1 MSEKAWLYENGKK
14 VGDEP
19 ISAEKALN
27 LPDPPS
33 GVQREFKCPGAVAGK
48 ACTALMTPVA
58 GYTAKTK
65 GKDEQIKKIDY
76 PPYFTAGQRR
86 HIAFCPESEETTER
100 TKTLLSGNI
109 IDTDPGKI
117 FDSLF
122 TASNTTSHSGSK
134 ADGDGKEQAEDG
146 EEEEDYDKRTKQKKN
161 GAKNLNE
168 LYAVAL
174 NNDPEQ
180 VFASGLTVGDTACI
194 YKTCQDY
201 HAMKRKLDGQH
212 LAAAHGGMKMDVVKT
227 INSWWEGNKT
237 ASDYTWLM
245 ASSNDRYPVYFLL
258 TFPYAKYDVKT
269 KVMNDLMANKYSCF
283 LIMCDWK
290 DYGKV
295 PEGKG
300 EYRVAVGEISSPK
313 QVVVLK
319 QSEYEAPGQE

>member
-1 MSEKAWLYENGKK
+1 MA
-14 VGDEP
+14 
-19 ISAEKALN
+19 ISAY
-27 LPDPPS
+27 
-33 GVQREFKCPGAVAGK
+33 AGERNGMISIS
-48 ACTALMTPVA
+48 CTALMTPVA

-180 VFASGLTVGDTACI
+180 VFASGLTVGDTACDVRRLGDLPI
-194 YKTCQDY
+194 PSDRHYRVEDVIPIPEE
-201 HAMKRKLDGQH
+201 RRGIIRDGQTYPFFP
-212 LAAAHGGMKMDVVKT
+212 KT
-227 INSWWEGNKT
+227 I
-237 ASDYTWLM
+237 
-245 ASSNDRYPVYFLL
+245 FQ
-258 TFPYAKYDVKT
+258 
-269 KVMNDLMANKYSCF
+269 
-283 LIMCDWK
+283 
-290 DYGKV
+290 
-295 PEGKG
+295 
-300 EYRVAVGEISSPK
+300 K
-313 QVVVLK
+313 QMVI
-319 QSEYEAPGQE
+319 Q